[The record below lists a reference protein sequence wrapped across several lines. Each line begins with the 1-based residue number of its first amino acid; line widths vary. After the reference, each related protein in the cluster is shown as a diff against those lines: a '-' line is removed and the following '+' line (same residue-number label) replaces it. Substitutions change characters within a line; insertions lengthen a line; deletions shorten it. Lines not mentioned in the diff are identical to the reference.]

1 MSLRPVNSSYNSNNP
16 ITWNDVVEQ
25 YRNIFMTEITQ
36 EMKITAIAGDIYQ
49 GMTQKEVDAFV
60 IRQIEAS
67 LELLPEADV
76 NGMYQEIV
84 SEIAI

>member
-1 MSLRPVNSSYNSNNP
+1 
-16 ITWNDVVEQ
+16 
-25 YRNIFMTEITQ
+25 MTEITQ

-49 GMTQKEVDAFV
+49 GMTQPEVDAFV

-76 NGMYQEIV
+76 NGMYQEILA
-84 SEIAI
+84 EIAI